1 MWNLKYDASE
11 LLQNRNRLTD
21 REQTVVAK
29 GSGVGGGMEWQFG
42 ISRCKL
48 LHIGCI
54 NSKVLLYTT
63 GN

>member
-29 GSGVGGGMEWQFG
+29 GSGVGGGDGVAVWD
-42 ISRCKL
+42 
-48 LHIGCI
+48 
-54 NSKVLLYTT
+54 
-63 GN
+63 